1 METNKQKAFE
11 AVQVLTGRNIEIIN
25 EEGRFFTNSYD
36 SFFDLFDE
44 LTRSEAINLLQEAVS
59 INLEQETKGTVAEVF
74 LRNHENIFITDYG
87 YVFFD
92 SSSC

>member
-1 METNKQKAFE
+1 MKKDVFLQTLMIPS
-11 AVQVLTGRNIEIIN
+11 LTFLTLLLDLQPPN
-25 EEGRFFTNSYD
+25 ELD
-36 SFFDLFDE
+36 H
-44 LTRSEAINLLQEAVS
+44 
-59 INLEQETKGTVAEVF
+59 LEEETKGTVAEVF